1 MRTLEK
7 LLDIFDEPKSGPDY
21 GQDKLES
28 ILIIFDFG
36 RSCPD
41 FSVHTSKETYSRYLY
56 LNFCII
62 YYIPY
67 VTYDMLYIEKYR
79 AYK

>member
-7 LLDIFDEPKSGPDY
+7 LPDIFDEPKSGPDY

-28 ILIIFDFG
+28 LLIIFDFE

-41 FSVHTSKETYSRYLY
+41 FSVNTLKETYSRYLY
-56 LNFCII
+56 LNFCMVNH
-62 YYIPY
+62 IPY
-67 VTYDMLYIEKYR
+67 INHII
-79 AYK
+79 